1 MDRREDTNFAFCGV
15 YPGEDDDLS
24 SFKGHRN
31 TQSSLRE
38 RLTNISDKIIVKTK
52 KINYIKATTTHSD
65 LKKSKLT
72 KCPNYIGGKGDV

>member
-1 MDRREDTNFAFCGV
+1 M
-15 YPGEDDDLS
+15 S

-52 KINYIKATTTHSD
+52 KIKLYKSNNNT
-65 LKKSKLT
+65 LRPEKKEINKVPKL
-72 KCPNYIGGKGDV
+72 YWGER